1 MNAPARHFYSRTV
14 RYGDGNGVSTQDAII
29 LVGPDA
35 PNAHDC
41 APDPDRLVDT
51 GIVHHW
57 ASYSSAPTGEAE
69 DAQPWGASDL
79 KGLMESTYEFR
90 GQHYADFDAAVA
102 AYDAAQESLKGVGT
116 FKTIGELAEKVI
128 DEIARDRIEGRD
140 HLLPSDFPET
150 EAK

>member
-1 MNAPARHFYSRTV
+1 VNAPARHFYSRTV

-35 PNAHDC
+35 PDTEDC
-41 APDPDRLVDT
+41 APNADRLVDT

-57 ASYSSAPTGEAE
+57 ASYSFATKGETE
-69 DAQPWGASDL
+69 DAQPWGPSDL
-79 KGLMESTYEFR
+79 KGLTESTYEFEGR
-90 GQHYADFDAAVA
+90 HFADFDAAVA
-102 AYDAAQESLKGVGT
+102 AYDAAQDRLKGVGT
-116 FKTIGELAEKVI
+116 FKTIGELAEKIV

-140 HLLPSDFPET
+140 FLLPSDFPET